1 MAEGKD
7 LTVMEDHVTKI
18 LSSYEGTRAELVPL
32 LQQVQ
37 EECGYLPEE
46 AMFRIAEFTGTPE
59 SEVYSVATFYAQFRL
74 TPQGRQ
80 RVMVCRGTAC
90 HVRGAPQVQEAV
102 ERKLGIADGETTEDL
117 EYTLDTV
124 ACIGACG
131 LAPCMMIN
139 HDVHG
144 RLTSKSVLKV
154 FETNGGEQGE
164 E

>member
-1 MAEGKD
+1 
-7 LTVMEDHVTKI
+7 MEDRITEI
-18 LSSYEGTRAELVPL
+18 FSSYQGTRVELVPL

-37 EECGYLPEE
+37 EELGYLPEE
-46 AMFRIAEFTGTPE
+46 AMFRIAKFTGTPE

-74 TPQGRQ
+74 TPVGKR
-80 RVMVCRGTAC
+80 RVMICRGTAC
-90 HVRGAPQVQEAV
+90 HVRGATRVQEAV
-102 ERKLGIADGETTEDL
+102 ERRLGIADGETTEDL

-139 HDVHG
+139 KDVHG

-154 FETNGGEQGE
+154 FETNGGNPGDE
-164 E
+164 

>member
-1 MAEGKD
+1 
-7 LTVMEDHVTKI
+7 
-18 LSSYEGTRAELVPL
+18 
-32 LQQVQ
+32 
-37 EECGYLPEE
+37 
-46 AMFRIAEFTGTPE
+46 
-59 SEVYSVATFYAQFRL
+59 
-74 TPQGRQ
+74 
-80 RVMVCRGTAC
+80 
-90 HVRGAPQVQEAV
+90 V
-102 ERKLGIADGETTEDL
+102 ERRLGIADGETTEDL

-154 FETNGGEQGE
+154 FDTNGGEQGE

>member
-1 MAEGKD
+1 MNDRITEIFS
-7 LTVMEDHVTKI
+7 TF
-18 LSSYEGTRAELVPL
+18 SGTRVELVPL

-37 EECGYLPEE
+37 EELGYLPEE

-102 ERKLGIADGETTEDL
+102 ERRLGIADGETTEDL

-139 HDVHG
+139 KDVHG

>member
-1 MAEGKD
+1 
-7 LTVMEDHVTKI
+7 MEDRITEI
-18 LSSYEGTRAELVPL
+18 FSSYRGTKAELIPL

-37 EECGYLPEE
+37 EKLGYLPEQ
-46 AMFRIAEFTGTPE
+46 AMLRIAEFTGTSE

-74 TPQGRQ
+74 TPMGRK
-80 RVMVCRGTAC
+80 RVMICRGTAC

-102 ERKLGIADGETTEDL
+102 ERRLGISVGETTKDL

-139 HDVHG
+139 KDVYG
-144 RLTSKSVLKV
+144 RLTPKSVLKV
-154 FETNGGEQGE
+154 FETNGGNPGD
-164 E
+164 